1 MQPANLGFG
10 LLFEMGC
17 GKTVTA
23 IAIARAAFQKG
34 KIKRLLIVAPA
45 SVVPV
50 WSKEFEEYA
59 DFPFIV
65 KTMQGT
71 ARKKVQELKSL
82 ETTERYTKTPSLSAA
97 VINYESVWRTNEDKP
112 DESVFDAIIG
122 WNPDMIICDE
132 SQRIKSNTANQSK
145 AMHMLGDIAKYKLIL
160 SGTPIQNSAMD
171 IWSQYRFLDKTVFG
185 DNFYSFRARYG
196 IMGGFNG
203 NQVIGVRDTD
213 ILTEKPH
220 SIAYRVTKE
229 DALDLPEQ
237 VFENREIEMTP
248 KERKLYNQVKK
259 ECFSEI
265 DGSTVSAALITT
277 RLLRLQQITGG
288 FVQFDNKAAPTQIG
302 SGKLKAL
309 EDIIDDYVV
318 DSGKKLVVFARFIP
332 EIHAICTMLEKK
344 KIPDGKG
351 GMKAMRYSRIW
362 GAIPLEERGEQVKQF
377 QNEDDVRVFVAQI
390 DTAGLGIT
398 LTAADT
404 AVYYSPNYNYAA
416 YEQSL
421 ARIHRIG
428 QKNNCTYIHL
438 VCPKTIDVQIL
449 KALHKKEDL
458 AKSIVDNWK
467 IYFE

>member
-1 MQPANLGFG
+1 MRWGAVD
-10 LLFEMGC
+10 
-17 GKTVTA
+17 KTVTA
-23 IAIARAAFQKG
+23 IAIAGAAFQKG
-34 KIKRLLIVAPA
+34 KIQRLLVVAPA

-50 WSKEFEEYA
+50 WSKEFGEYA
-59 DFPFIV
+59 DFPFMV

-71 ARKKVQELKSL
+71 AKKKVQELSSL
-82 ETTERYTKTPSLSAA
+82 TTAARYIKTPTLFVA

-112 DESVFDAIIG
+112 AESVFDAIAA
-122 WNPDMIICDE
+122 WKPDMIICDE

-145 AMHMLGDIAKYKLIL
+145 AMHKLGDIAKYKLIL

-171 IWSQYRFLDKTVFG
+171 VWSQYRFLDKTIFG

-196 IMGGFNG
+196 VMGGFNG
-203 NQVIGVRDTD
+203 KQVVGVRDTD
-213 ILTEKPH
+213 ILTEKAH
-220 SIAYRVTKE
+220 SIAYRVTKA

-237 VFENREIEMTP
+237 IFENREIELTP
-248 KERKLYNQVKK
+248 KEQKLYKEVKK

-265 DGSTVSAALITT
+265 DGGTISAAMITT

-288 FVQFDNKAAPTQIG
+288 FVQLDDESKPKQIG
-302 SGKLKAL
+302 TGKLKAL
-309 EDIIDDYVV
+309 EDIVDDYVV

-332 EIHAICTMLEKK
+332 EIHAICAMLDKK

-351 GMKAMRYSRIW
+351 GVKPMRYSRIW
-362 GAIPLEERGEQVKQF
+362 GAIPLTERGEQVRAF
-377 QNEDDVRVFVAQI
+377 QQEDDVRVFVAQI

-404 AVYYSPNYNYAA
+404 AVYYSLNYNYAA

-438 VCPKTIDVQIL
+438 VCPGTVDMQIL

-458 AKSIVDNWK
+458 AKSIVDNWRC
-467 IYFE
+467 YFE